1 MSKPERNSR
10 RLAKG
15 EPSDTPFDELEDT
28 TFPEVEA
35 TPKSEGTTTAN
46 THASSSIS
54 TPSVKP
60 TPTPAAPLKSSTKIT
75 KQDIESMIA
84 AATAQTA
91 QDITTTL
98 EEKHR
103 IEMQGQQDV
112 MRTLEKAMKALTVSQ
127 LTKSKEKDTQASPF
141 ETPRATR
148 P

>member
-28 TFPEVEA
+28 TAIPEVQA
-35 TPKSEGTTTAN
+35 TPKSNGTTTAD

-60 TPTPAAPLKSSTKIT
+60 TPTPAAPLRSYTKIT

-103 IEMQGQQDV
+103 I
-112 MRTLEKAMKALTVSQ
+112 
-127 LTKSKEKDTQASPF
+127 
-141 ETPRATR
+141 
-148 P
+148 